1 MLDGA
6 TSYLLFFIL
15 NICPVGSGYEV
26 IETDEVIKKAPSSLG
41 FNAQKISD
49 IIKTL
54 AGLGYIILKHFT
66 GEEFCLIPT
75 QKARVY
81 EEEYKKQ
88 RIKDKKLLQKI
99 FLMGFL
105 GGLVGALIGAVI
117 ILIVV
122 G

>member
-6 TSYLLFFIL
+6 TSYLLFLIL
-15 NICPVGSGYEV
+15 NLCPVGSGYEV
-26 IETDEVIKKAPSSLG
+26 IEADEVIKNAPSNFEL
-41 FNAQKISD
+41 NTQKISD

-88 RIKDKKLLQKI
+88 RVKDKKLLQKT

-105 GGLVGALIGAVI
+105 GGLVGALIGVVFT
-117 ILIVV
+117 LVVV